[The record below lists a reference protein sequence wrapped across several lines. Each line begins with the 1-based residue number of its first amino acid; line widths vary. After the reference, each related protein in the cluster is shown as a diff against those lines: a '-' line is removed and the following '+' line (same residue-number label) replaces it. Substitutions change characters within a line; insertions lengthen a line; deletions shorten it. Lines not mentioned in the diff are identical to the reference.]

1 MTRFDADP
9 DRKAAAT
16 RMSLTDLLA
25 SSVGLW
31 RWDVERKLLY
41 GDGRFAELYALDRID
56 AARGIP
62 AETFFTTI
70 HPEDQMRMRIA
81 IAGVMH
87 GVDAVT
93 REYRLPARDGS
104 YRWVMMNGRAE
115 HDPDGRIYNF
125 EGVLTDITDRKRVEE
140 RLRVAQVAGGV
151 GTFEYV
157 QGFGTVSVSEQ
168 FCRLIGLTVTDEV
181 ALRNINSV
189 LPVGSPA
196 LIGGVDDDVEGELP
210 YREVQI
216 VRPDTGERR
225 WIARRGERRMD
236 GPDGGPRTIGVVFD
250 ITPFKTVEDQLRS
263 LTETLQERVA
273 EQTRARNRVWNNA
286 LDLLSVS
293 TGDGMLKLVS
303 PSWTKVLGYPVAE
316 MEGRSYLDFV
326 SPEYVDLSR
335 AAMAQIADGRDLEG
349 VEIPFLNR
357 EGQVRWISWR
367 TQTEGDLIYAYGR
380 DVTEEKANAEE
391 LQAAAD
397 KLRQSQ
403 KMEALGQLTGGI
415 AHDFNNMLTGVI
427 GGLDIIQRR
436 LAEGKIADLDRFM
449 NGAMMS
455 AQRAAGLTQRLLA
468 FSRQQSLDPQPLKV
482 STLLESLEEML
493 SRTLGEHVSL
503 QVVVAPDV
511 WQATSDAN
519 QLENAIL
526 NLAINGRDAMPDG
539 GRLTIEARNVV
550 LDEVYADRTPD
561 AVAGEY
567 VEICVSDT
575 GHGMD
580 AKTVSKA
587 FDPFFTTK
595 PIGQGTGL
603 GLSMIYGFLRQTGGH
618 AGIYSVPGE
627 GTTVRMYLPR
637 ATRAQAPVEARPELP
652 PHAAGD
658 GETVLVV
665 EDEESV
671 RMLIVEVLSE
681 LGYQALQAANS
692 EGALAHLQSTTPIEL
707 LITDVGLPGMNG
719 RQVAEIARKSRPHL
733 PVLFVTGYAA
743 NAAVRSNFL
752 DPGMDMISKPFA
764 IRELGAKVGSM
775 LAERRAI
782 RSGHELMAGGRL
794 AAAARPPSPTTF
806 RRGPSGPCRAGD
818 RSPARSPSPRTRR
831 RL

>member
-1 MTRFDADP
+1 MRAHLDQ
-9 DRKAAAT
+9 DRTSTTT
-16 RMSLTDLLA
+16 RMTVSDLLA

-31 RWDVERKLLY
+31 RWDVERKVLY
-41 GDGRFAELYALDRID
+41 GDGRFAELYALDRIE
-56 AARGIP
+56 AARGVP
-62 AETFFTTI
+62 AETFFSTI
-70 HPEDQMRMRIA
+70 HPDDQMRMRIA
-81 IAGVMH
+81 VAGVMH

-104 YRWVMMNGRAE
+104 YRWVMINGRAE
-115 HDPDGRIYNF
+115 HDLDGEILSF
-125 EGVLTDITDRKRVEE
+125 DGVLTDISDRKRVEE

-168 FCRLIGLTVTDEV
+168 FCRLIGLAVTDEV
-181 ALRNINSV
+181 ALRSINAV
-189 LPVGSPA
+189 LPPGSPA
-196 LIGGVDDDVEGELP
+196 LIGGPDDEVEGELP
-210 YREVQI
+210 YREFRI

-250 ITPFKTVEDQLRS
+250 ITAFKTVEDQLRS
-263 LTETLQERVA
+263 LTDTLQERVA

-293 TGDGMLKLVS
+293 TRDGVLKLVS
-303 PSWTKVLGYPVAE
+303 PSWTKVLGYPGSD

-326 SPEYVDLSR
+326 SPDHIELSR
-335 AAMAQIADGRDLEG
+335 AAMAQITDGRDLDG

-357 EGQVRWISWR
+357 DGQIRWISWR
-367 TQTEGDLIYAYGR
+367 TQIEGELIYAFGR
-380 DVTEEKANAEE
+380 DVTEEKAHAEE
-391 LQAAAD
+391 LQAAED

-436 LAEGKIADLDRFM
+436 IAEGKLSDLARFM
-449 NGAMMS
+449 NGAMSS

-468 FSRQQSLDPQPLKV
+468 FSRQQSLDPRPLEV
-482 STLLESLEEML
+482 DTLLASLDDML
-493 SRTLGEHVSL
+493 SRTLGE
-503 QVVVAPDV
+503 QVRLRVITHPGAWHAV
-511 WQATSDAN
+511 SDAN
-519 QLENAIL
+519 QLESAIL
-526 NLAINGRDAMPDG
+526 NLAINARDAMPG
-539 GRLTIEARNVV
+539 GGQLTIEARNVV
-550 LDEVYADRTPD
+550 LDEAYASRTPD
-561 AVAGEY
+561 AAPGDY
-567 VEICVSDT
+567 IEISVSDT

-580 AKTVSKA
+580 AKTLSKA

-618 AGIYSVPGE
+618 AGITSVPGE

-637 ATRAQAPVEARPELP
+637 ATQPAAAEAKLELP
-652 PHAAGD
+652 LHVAGD

-665 EDEESV
+665 EDEDSV

-681 LGYQALQAANS
+681 LGYQALQAATS
-692 EGALAHLQSTTPIEL
+692 EGALVHLQSQVPIEL
-707 LITDVGLPGMNG
+707 LITDVGLPGLNG
-719 RQVAEIARKSRPHL
+719 RQVAEIARKSRPQL

-743 NAAVRSNFL
+743 NAAIRANFL
-752 DPGMDMISKPFA
+752 DPGMEMISKPFA

-775 LAERRAI
+775 LAERR
-782 RSGHELMAGGRL
+782 
-794 AAAARPPSPTTF
+794 PQ
-806 RRGPSGPCRAGD
+806 
-818 RSPARSPSPRTRR
+818 
-831 RL
+831 

>member
-1 MTRFDADP
+1 MMRAGADQ
-9 DRKAAAT
+9 DQMSTT
-16 RMSLTDLLA
+16 RMTVSDLLS

-31 RWDVERKLLY
+31 RWDVERKRLY
-41 GDGRFAELYALDRID
+41 GDGRFAELYGLDRID
-56 AARGIP
+56 AARGLPID
-62 AETFFTTI
+62 AFFAPI
-70 HPEDQMRMRIA
+70 HPDDQMRMRIA
-81 IAGVMH
+81 VAGVMH
-87 GVDAVT
+87 GVDT
-93 REYRLPARDGS
+93 LSREYRLPAKDGS
-104 YRWVMMNGRAE
+104 FRWVMINGRAE
-115 HDPDGRIYNF
+115 RDLDGEILSF

-168 FCRLIGLTVTDEV
+168 FCRLIGLTVTDEI
-181 ALRNINSV
+181 ALRSINAV
-189 LPVGSPA
+189 LPPGSPP
-196 LIGGVDDDVEGELP
+196 LIGGGDEEVEGELP
-210 YREVQI
+210 YREFHI

-250 ITPFKTVEDQLRS
+250 ITAFKAVEDQLRS

-286 LDLLSVS
+286 LDLLSVATS
-293 TGDGMLKLVS
+293 DGVLKMVS
-303 PSWTKVLGYPVAE
+303 PSWTRVLGYPASE
-316 MEGRSYLDFV
+316 MEGRPYLDFV
-326 SPEYVDLSR
+326 SPEHADVSR
-335 AAMAQIADGRDLEG
+335 AAMAQILEGRDLEG
-349 VEIPFLNR
+349 LEIPFR
-357 EGQVRWISWR
+357 SRDGQIRWISWR

-380 DVTEEKANAEE
+380 DVTEEKSNAEE
-391 LQAAAD
+391 LQAAEE

-436 LAEGKIADLDRFM
+436 IADGKLGDLGRFM
-449 NGAMMS
+449 NGAMTS

-468 FSRQQSLDPQPLKV
+468 FSRQQSLDPQPLDV
-482 STLLESLEEML
+482 TVLLSSLEDML
-493 SRTLGEHVSL
+493 SRTLGEHVRLS
-503 QVVVAPDV
+503 VVPQADV

-519 QLENAIL
+519 QLESAIL
-526 NLAINGRDAMPDG
+526 NLAINARDAMPNG
-539 GRLTIEARNVV
+539 GHLTIEARNVV
-550 LDEVYADRTPD
+550 LDQAYASRTAD
-561 AVAGEY
+561 ASAGDY
-567 VEICVSDT
+567 VEISVSDT

-618 AGIYSVPGE
+618 ASIYSVPDQ

-637 ATRAQAPVEARPELP
+637 ADGAAPVEAKPDLP
-652 PHAAGD
+652 PHVAGD

-665 EDEESV
+665 EDEDSV

-692 EGALAHLQSTTPIEL
+692 ESALAHLQSATPIEL

-719 RQVAEIARKSRPHL
+719 RQVAEIARKGRPEL

-764 IRELGAKVGSM
+764 IRELGAKVGAM
-775 LAERRAI
+775 LAERRP
-782 RSGHELMAGGRL
+782 G
-794 AAAARPPSPTTF
+794 
-806 RRGPSGPCRAGD
+806 
-818 RSPARSPSPRTRR
+818 
-831 RL
+831 